1 MSYSS
6 LLLVVLAAMAHAT
19 WNLLAK
25 RAAMVGAPFVFA
37 YGLCAS
43 VLYAPWVVW
52 VMPSCSS
59 AHVRLGAVRA
69 MGRVGAAA

>member
-1 MSYSS
+1 MSYTS

-37 YGLCAS
+37 YGLLS
-43 VLYAPWVVW
+43 LI
-52 VMPSCSS
+52 
-59 AHVRLGAVRA
+59 HI
-69 MGRVGAAA
+69 